1 MFVLRKA
8 KIIQPGD
15 VSEPSR
21 CPQCGQYSAHLPSL
35 SDAIMVDSTWQ
46 TRIPWVGKEKSPL
59 ILPSYENFDADMT
72 LMLL

>member
-1 MFVLRKA
+1 
-8 KIIQPGD
+8 
-15 VSEPSR
+15 
-21 CPQCGQYSAHLPSL
+21 
-35 SDAIMVDSTWQ
+35 MVDSTWQ